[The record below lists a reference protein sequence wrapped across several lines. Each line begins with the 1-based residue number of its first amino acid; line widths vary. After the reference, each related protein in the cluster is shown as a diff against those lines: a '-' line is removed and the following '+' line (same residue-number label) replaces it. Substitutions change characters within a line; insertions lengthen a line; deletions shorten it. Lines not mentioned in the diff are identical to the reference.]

1 MIKLPKLLG
10 IITVFVFTVTVLV
23 AQDMNPEAAKFF
35 NTGNDKLKAG
45 DYQSAI
51 SNYDQALKIAPDYRI
66 YYQKGI
72 ALKKSGKNQESIPVL
87 KEAEKLNHSFHGIY
101 NALGSSYYALNQM
114 EDAIE
119 NFNKA
124 LEISKDL
131 KSKNDIKKNIALS
144 YLKLGNTQLSEGNMS
159 KAIEFLQKAVENN
172 NLDNAYLALARAHS
186 ENGDWDKTIAA
197 AENALKYRNS
207 IGKGGPYYYIGLG
220 YRNKGDMNKAKE
232 NFNLAKA
239 DPQYK
244 KIAEYELSLLK

>member
-10 IITVFVFTVTVLV
+10 FVVVALFSVTSLI

-51 SNYDQALKIAPDYRI
+51 TNYDQALKIAPDYRI

-72 ALKKSGKNQESIPVL
+72 ALKKAGKNQESIPVL
-87 KEAEKLNHSFHGIY
+87 KESEKLNNKFHGTY

-114 EDAIE
+114 EDAIA
-119 NFNKA
+119 NFQKA
-124 LEISKDL
+124 VDISKDL

-144 YLKLGNTQLSEGNMS
+144 YLKLGNNQLSDGNMS
-159 KAIEFLQKAVENN
+159 KAVEYLQKAVENH
-172 NLDNAYLALARAHS
+172 NLDNAYLALSRAYN
-186 ENGDWDKTIAA
+186 ENGDWDKSIAA

-207 IGKGGPYYYIGLG
+207 IGKGGPYYYMGLG
-220 YRNKGDMNKAKE
+220 FKNKGDVTKARE
-232 NFNLAKA
+232 NFNLSKA

-244 KIAEYELSLLK
+244 KVAEYELSLIK